1 MRGFNQIERQL
12 KNKIDNLI
20 KQRQTEKTVNAKI
33 LGYLNRKK
41 DELNDL
47 NDDWEKKKLEETK
60 QLVIFIYFFTNFFL
74 INCNRMIA

>member
-60 QLVIFIYFFTNFFL
+60 QLVIF
-74 INCNRMIA
+74 

>member
-12 KNKIDNLI
+12 RNKIDSLI
-20 KQRQTEKTVNAKI
+20 KQKETELTVNSKI
-33 LGYLNRKK
+33 VGYLNRKK

-60 QLVIFIYFFTNFFL
+60 QLVRFYLQLLSVIGRSFE
-74 INCNRMIA
+74 

>member
-12 KNKIDNLI
+12 RNKIDSLI
-20 KQRQTEKTVNAKI
+20 KQKETELTVNSKI
-33 LGYLNRKK
+33 VGYLNRKK

-60 QLVIFIYFFTNFFL
+60 QLVGFQF
-74 INCNRMIA
+74 